1 MSDQHDESLSEER
14 DDLES
19 RSSTA
24 PEDMVT
30 CHECESLVPSSH
42 RFCGHCGA
50 SLVRSTTDSKQWTL
64 SLLDV
69 EGDVDSVT
77 ALIPGTQV
85 IGSAPEADIRIEGDR
100 AVSPRH
106 VLVRLRD
113 GELSLEDK
121 GTRNG
126 LFEPITTACD
136 IAHNALIRAGG
147 QLFRFQL
154 IERLGV
160 EPVVPLPHPSFGPAT
175 RVWGRL
181 LRYNRHGQ
189 VAAARLLDSPA
200 FRVGR
205 RVGDWQMGKARTM
218 SGEHFELLRAPE
230 GVVTISDLNSR
241 NGTFVQIN
249 GAVQITNK
257 SAYLIGDRLIRLDQ
271 VTLTEYHEA
280 ISAAEDLE
288 IQEAESVDAA
298 DINQEETFVAIP
310 EDVVEAALEDSIPP
324 IFANES
330 EPLRPAPASPAPTAE
345 HTALSGAPA
354 PAEPSGAEPE
364 ATITSESREPE
375 PSLDSA
381 VDPGT
386 DEGLDHPTELDE
398 APPEEEAAQV
408 KEMPEPKV
416 ESVAQELSAPNDL
429 SEYATEIDDE
439 EPGEWAKAALSDF
452 QDVD

>member
-14 DDLES
+14 ADLES
-19 RSSTA
+19 SASTVS
-24 PEDMVT
+24 EDMVT

-50 SLVRSTTDSKQWTL
+50 SLVRSTTGSKQWTL

-126 LFEPITTACD
+126 LFEPITTTCG

-189 VAAARLLDSPA
+189 VAAARLLDSPTY
-200 FRVGR
+200 RVGR
-205 RVGDWQMGKARTM
+205 RAGDWQIGKARTM
-218 SGEHFELLRAPE
+218 SGEHFELLRTPE
-230 GVVTISDLNSR
+230 GAVTINDLSSR
-241 NGTFVQIN
+241 NGTFVQVN
-249 GAVQITNK
+249 GAVQITDK
-257 SAYLIGDRLIRLDQ
+257 SAYLVGDRLIRLDQ
-271 VTLTEYHEA
+271 VTLDEYHEA
-280 ISAAEDLE
+280 IGAAENLK

-298 DINQEETFVAIP
+298 DVEEEETFVAIP

-324 IFANES
+324 IFATES
-330 EPLRPAPASPAPTAE
+330 GSLRPAPASPAPTAE
-345 HTALSGAPA
+345 DTALSGAPA
-354 PAEPSGAEPE
+354 APESPEVEPE
-364 ATITSESREPE
+364 ATINSESREPE
-375 PSLDSA
+375 NTHDPA
-381 VDPGT
+381 VDPT
-386 DEGLDHPTELDE
+386 ADQGLDHPTELDE
-398 APPEEEAAQV
+398 APPEDGAAQV

-416 ESVAQELSAPNDL
+416 EAAAQELSAPSDL

>member
-1 MSDQHDESLSEER
+1 MSDPNEEALN
-14 DDLES
+14 DANTPLES
-19 RSSTA
+19 DYFSTT
-24 PEDMVT
+24 EDTIT
-30 CHECESLVPSSH
+30 CHDCQAVVSSSH

-50 SLVRSTTDSKQWTL
+50 SLVRSTTGSKQWTL

-126 LFEPITTACD
+126 LFEPITTTCGLT
-136 IAHNALIRAGG
+136 HNALVRAGG

-189 VAAARLLDSPA
+189 VAAARLLDGPD

-205 RVGDWQMGKARTM
+205 RTGDWRIGKARTM
-218 SGEHFELLRAPE
+218 SGEHFELHRDSE
-230 GVVTISDLNSR
+230 GAVTITDVDSR
-241 NGTFVQIN
+241 NGTFVQVN
-249 GAVQITNK
+249 GAVQITDK
-257 SAYLIGDRLIRLDQ
+257 SVYLIGDRLIRLDQ
-271 VTLTEYHEA
+271 VTLAEYHET
-280 ISAAEDLE
+280 IGAAEDLE
-288 IQEAESVDAA
+288 IHEVESIDAE
-298 DINQEETFVAIP
+298 DIKEEETFVAIP
-310 EDVVEAALEDSIPP
+310 EDVVEAALEESIPP
-324 IFANES
+324 IFAKES
-330 EPLRPAPASPAPTAE
+330 SSLRPAPAPSAPTAE
-345 HTALSGAPA
+345 DTALSGA
-354 PAEPSGAEPE
+354 AELEAEATVTSQSHEPE
-364 ATITSESREPE
+364 SAEEPE
-375 PSLDSA
+375 VDSA
-381 VDPGT
+381 ADH
-386 DEGLDHPTELDE
+386 EMDHPTEIDE
-398 APPEEEAAQV
+398 VPPEGGSAQV

-416 ESVAQELSAPNDL
+416 ASLAQDLSAPNDL

-452 QDVD
+452 QDID